1 MGNKS
6 PEQNKKPFRWFEYK
20 SYDNDNNDTNSNQSY
35 YNNLI
40 QNKGYLIPLSI
51 DQCANLE
58 KQLNLNNEGLSTK
71 YFFKYDYKDKLLT
84 VEKNGRYFKRLK
96 TPVVSQNYTYKIK
109 RYKRFYKNTFKLLKP
124 NSHNFMHELGILFY
138 NDIFK
143 EFKIDENDKFILKF
157 TNHCTIMNKD
167 LINTIKNTLI
177 DHLKKVHYLSNDD
190 NTLLNFDK
198 LKQIL
203 IKDFKTYKNNKQL
216 SMYPKYFLKNIC
228 QENFESNIIQM
239 IIEEGELINIINNI
253 YESNISEPNIFL
265 YLLCLKFSFDNK
277 CSNKEIVTTY
287 KILENNVINK
297 ENFIANNFLMNFGY
311 MSVSKDRNIFN
322 MNSNIKDEDNNSI
335 SNKII
340 IQINYEVPMF
350 KNWYL
355 SFKALDTECIS
366 QYPIEKEIIIQPYSI
381 FEILEVNELPNNNI
395 YVQIFMKSNILNEL
409 TKQKISKQMQ
419 MNLGFLNDIGDNINQ
434 AYPDIDLDKI
444 LSMNFNNKNNILKNK
459 EKIGCMKNL
468 RVLDL
473 SNINLTDADVK
484 QFAPFMKNFINLHYI
499 NLSLNNLSHKSLE
512 LLEEIIPLYPFLE
525 HIVLDQNTFGN
536 EGIIALSKGLKKIDN
551 LKSFSSFFNQIRTDG
566 IDALSKEIKRYKN
579 LYYLN
584 LSTNY
589 VFYEEIDELVSSI
602 KYMNN
607 LIELNLSNNQI
618 SSEGLCFIGEILP
631 KTIQKLNF
639 SENEIYQD
647 GFCEFGSYL
656 CRMPNLISL
665 IIYGNRNGPSGISSL
680 LDGFEYCPLLDYLDF
695 GCTRIEDCDV
705 VLILKKIRK
714 IKNIKSLIIK
724 ENYLTDDSVFFLLQ
738 CINILTKLEMLDI
751 SWNTL
756 EGVNLVEL
764 FGLLTKN
771 ERFRLLNIEGNPCES
786 KVDIKSLLDILNK
799 NCLIQKKEQ
808 NDNINDINNN
818 DDYLWKYENGKFI
831 KKNKYYSQEKFVNN
845 YLSDSE
851 NTI

>member
-1 MGNKS
+1 
-6 PEQNKKPFRWFEYK
+6 
-20 SYDNDNNDTNSNQSY
+20 
-35 YNNLI
+35 
-40 QNKGYLIPLSI
+40 
-51 DQCANLE
+51 
-58 KQLNLNNEGLSTK
+58 
-71 YFFKYDYKDKLLT
+71 
-84 VEKNGRYFKRLK
+84 
-96 TPVVSQNYTYKIK
+96 
-109 RYKRFYKNTFKLLKP
+109 
-124 NSHNFMHELGILFY
+124 
-138 NDIFK
+138 
-143 EFKIDENDKFILKF
+143 
-157 TNHCTIMNKD
+157 
-167 LINTIKNTLI
+167 
-177 DHLKKVHYLSNDD
+177 
-190 NTLLNFDK
+190 
-198 LKQIL
+198 
-203 IKDFKTYKNNKQL
+203 
-216 SMYPKYFLKNIC
+216 
-228 QENFESNIIQM
+228 
-239 IIEEGELINIINNI
+239 
-253 YESNISEPNIFL
+253 
-265 YLLCLKFSFDNK
+265 
-277 CSNKEIVTTY
+277 
-287 KILENNVINK
+287 
-297 ENFIANNFLMNFGY
+297 
-311 MSVSKDRNIFN
+311 
-322 MNSNIKDEDNNSI
+322 
-335 SNKII
+335 
-340 IQINYEVPMF
+340 
-350 KNWYL
+350 
-355 SFKALDTECIS
+355 
-366 QYPIEKEIIIQPYSI
+366 
-381 FEILEVNELPNNNI
+381 
-395 YVQIFMKSNILNEL
+395 
-409 TKQKISKQMQ
+409 
-419 MNLGFLNDIGDNINQ
+419 
-434 AYPDIDLDKI
+434 
-444 LSMNFNNKNNILKNK
+444 
-459 EKIGCMKNL
+459 
-468 RVLDL
+468 
-473 SNINLTDADVK
+473 
-484 QFAPFMKNFINLHYI
+484 
-499 NLSLNNLSHKSLE
+499 
-512 LLEEIIPLYPFLE
+512 
-525 HIVLDQNTFGN
+525 
-536 EGIIALSKGLKKIDN
+536 
-551 LKSFSSFFNQIRTDG
+551 
-566 IDALSKEIKRYKN
+566 
-579 LYYLN
+579 
-584 LSTNY
+584 
-589 VFYEEIDELVSSI
+589 
-602 KYMNN
+602 MNN